1 MNKPTLFLVVL
12 LTALAGSSLAAQSKA
27 QSKTAAAGEEFF
39 IISSVDQSKSQIV
52 LKRATEVTQLMK
64 VNDKTQFLDTNNKP
78 IQLADLKAGD
88 TVWAISSPGQNGDLL
103 GTRIRKGSM
112 TIEELH
118 RHFLDYPV
126 IK

>member
-1 MNKPTLFLVVL
+1 MNKLTLFLVLFL
-12 LTALAGSSLAAQSKA
+12 LPLASSSVAAQTKP
-27 QSKTAAAGEEFF
+27 QPKTAAAGEEFF
-39 IISSVDQSKSQIV
+39 IISSVDQSKSQLV

-78 IQLADLKAGD
+78 IHLSDLQAGD
-88 TVWAISSPGQNGDLL
+88 TVWATSSPGQNGALL